1 MYTHYTR
8 SYYNNCSLDELMV
21 VSLKKGT
28 LIVRFFATE
37 QSTVK
42 TCQYLLNKEQLI
54 IYICFC

>member
-1 MYTHYTR
+1 
-8 SYYNNCSLDELMV
+8 MV

-28 LIVRFFATE
+28 LIARFVATE